1 MGDRA
6 RRDNPKVVNNPLLFA
21 AGSGFPFENFS
32 ENPLLVPV
40 SQADPVLPDDIEADS
55 FIGQEPQ
62 TSATG
67 LPRVPNISVPKLFSP
82 LNNQQQNAPSSS
94 FHLIGTTS
102 IDSSRT
108 SPGVQN
114 IPLKPPSPPAQQTD
128 GSITVVKDLP
138 QAIPAPHSLETVGLS
153 SGGPPAHSF
162 AQPAAQTSFP
172 APVAPFQLT
181 IPPQQEV
188 HIPDRPPQ
196 STPLYTGINTFRLG
210 HQKRPVYAQPPGLS
224 WSPVSAPPVT
234 TNTSPLP
241 PFTQSVTHSAQIFQP
256 IHIHEKMATPNEPQ
270 PVAASVGSVQYQ
282 SPITNGSGAPTVSP
296 QSFTGQMNAGSVYR
310 QVYHHWFFKKEV
322 ETKVVWKPFS
332 MADSLALEE
341 AFTSSDLSPET
352 VVSTDGG
359 RYDVNILRR
368 QKMAVYW
375 EENPT
380 EVRRCSWFSKGSLD
394 SRYIPYDENVSA
406 RLEEEYKLATV
417 TNSWHHRVELSNGE
431 HIIFHGP
438 NVMVQFP
445 QATSPDAWGNTPQI
459 PTKPRIVKRGVD
471 EFEID
476 EGEPDRIDHLLF
488 LVHGIGSVCDLRFR
502 PVEEVVDDFRCIA
515 LQLLQSH
522 FKSSSEQGIVNRIE
536 IIPVSW
542 HSSLHSE
549 DTGIDRKLKSITLPS
564 IPKLRNFTNDTILD
578 VLFYTSPV
586 YCQTIMD
593 TVGKE
598 LNRLYDLF
606 QERNPNFKGGVS
618 VGGHSLGT
626 VILFDLLCNQK
637 DRSGKN
643 TEEPN
648 SESREGSEDRNCGT
662 EGQGNSTPAAEP
674 NHSLLQRRLSRRI
687 SYVMGNAGTG
697 QPYISYPHLQFTPT
711 AFFALGS
718 PIGMFVTVRGID
730 ALGEDFHFPTCPAF
744 FNIFHP
750 FDPVAYRIETLI
762 NPEFENQK
770 PVLVPHHK
778 GRKRMHLE
786 LKETVSRMGADLKQ
800 MLLDSVRSTWNT
812 VYQLAMFHKND
823 DKALEQEM
831 NKVLEEEMKKKETET
846 SQAADA
852 EAANLCIGRLNG
864 GRRVDYV
871 LQEAPFESINEY
883 IFAMGSHVCYWE
895 SEDTILMILKEIYA
909 TMGVPPDSHSIQ
921 QNIPIDREPKTNTDP
936 DIYNELSYFDG
947 PEPPTGSASSA
958 SGTSTSFSTP
968 NPSHPGGL
976 QLQVSS
982 HPIYPSTQQNEPE
995 RTVGMDPTAPL
1006 TENKNL
1012 GPPPISGF
1020 VRK

>member
-1 MGDRA
+1 MPNHLD
-6 RRDNPKVVNNPLLFA
+6 FH
-21 AGSGFPFENFS
+21 
-32 ENPLLVPV
+32 
-40 SQADPVLPDDIEADS
+40 
-55 FIGQEPQ
+55 
-62 TSATG
+62 G
-67 LPRVPNISVPKLFSP
+67 LPP
-82 LNNQQQNAPSSS
+82 LTA
-94 FHLIGTTS
+94 
-102 IDSSRT
+102 
-108 SPGVQN
+108 
-114 IPLKPPSPPAQQTD
+114 
-128 GSITVVKDLP
+128 
-138 QAIPAPHSLETVGLS
+138 
-153 SGGPPAHSF
+153 
-162 AQPAAQTSFP
+162 
-172 APVAPFQLT
+172 
-181 IPPQQEV
+181 
-188 HIPDRPPQ
+188 
-196 STPLYTGINTFRLG
+196 
-210 HQKRPVYAQPPGLS
+210 
-224 WSPVSAPPVT
+224 
-234 TNTSPLP
+234 NTSPFP
-241 PFTQSVTHSAQIFQP
+241 TVTHPTQIFQP
-256 IHIHEKMATPNEPQ
+256 IHTQENMATSNEPQ
-270 PVAASVGSVQYQ
+270 PVAAPVGSVQYQ

-322 ETKVVWKPFS
+322 ESKVVWKPFS

-341 AFTSSDLSPET
+341 AFTSPNLSPET
-352 VVSTDGG
+352 VVATDGG

-368 QKMAVYW
+368 QKTAVYW

-394 SRYIPYDENVSA
+394 SRYIPYDENLSA
-406 RLEEEYKLATV
+406 RLEEEYKIATV
-417 TNSWHHRVELSNGE
+417 TNSWHHRVELPNGE

-445 QATSPDAWGNTPQI
+445 LASSPDAWGNTPQI

-502 PVEEVVDDFRCIA
+502 PVEEVVDDFRSIA

-593 TVGKE
+593 TVAKE

-637 DRSGKN
+637 DHSGTN
-643 TEEPN
+643 ATEHN
-648 SESREGSEDRNCGT
+648 CDSREPAGERNSDN
-662 EGQGNSTPAAEP
+662 EGQGNSTPVSESIP
-674 NHSLLQRRLSRRI
+674 SLLQRRLSRRI

-697 QPYISYPHLQFTPT
+697 QPYISYPHLQFSPT

-831 NKVLEEEMKKKETET
+831 NKVLEEEMKKKESET

-909 TMGVPPDSHSIQ
+909 TMGVTADSHSIQ
-921 QNIPIDREPKTNTDP
+921 QNIPIERESKVNTDS
-936 DIYNELSYFDG
+936 DIYSELSYFDG
-947 PEPPTGSASSA
+947 SEPPGTSASSA
-958 SGTSTSFSTP
+958 SASSTMFNIP
-968 NPSHPGGL
+968 NPSHPGEI
-976 QLQVSS
+976 QPKVSG
-982 HPIYPSTQQNEPE
+982 HTVYPVAQQNESE